1 MTTTY
6 GGRWSSDDGRPIED
20 VLERPLLDKLGGEV
34 DRYQDKIFLKATMA
48 VCALTALADEEV
60 KLQERQDI
68 NYAFRV
74 EPSLATFDIDKAN
87 KILDGYISALTTNGE
102 ATKKI
107 LYGKGRR
114 IAGNHKRARTLMRVA
129 YLVITADHDVHEKEL
144 AEFRQLCGMLGLQPD
159 EVWQN
164 SKIMRAF

>member
-1 MTTTY
+1 MTVTY
-6 GGRWSSDDGRPIED
+6 GGRWSSGDGRPVED

-34 DRYQDKIFLKATMA
+34 NRYQDLIFLKAAMA
-48 VCALTALADEEV
+48 VCALTALADDVV

-68 NYAFRV
+68 DYAIRI

-102 ATKKI
+102 AAKKI
-107 LYGKGRR
+107 LYGKVRR
-114 IAGNHKRARTLMRVA
+114 FAGDHKRARTLMRVA

-144 AEFRQLCGMLGLQPD
+144 AEFRQLCSMLELQPD

-164 SKIMRAF
+164 AKIMRAF